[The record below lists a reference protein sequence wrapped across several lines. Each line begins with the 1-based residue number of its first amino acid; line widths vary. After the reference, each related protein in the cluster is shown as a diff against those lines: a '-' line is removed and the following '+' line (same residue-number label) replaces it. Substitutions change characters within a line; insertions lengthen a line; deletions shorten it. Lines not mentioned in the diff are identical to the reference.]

1 MQWVDVFINFSYNY
15 NTDFPLNKYALLGY
29 VVPKKI
35 LPIRMKGIDRKE
47 LSHEMSQ
54 HLPLSC

>member
-1 MQWVDVFINFSYNY
+1 MQWVDVSINFSYNY
-15 NTDFPLNKYALLGY
+15 NTDFPFNKYALLGY

-35 LPIRMKGIDRKE
+35 LSIRIKGIDRKE

-54 HLPLSC
+54 HLPLSS

>member
-1 MQWVDVFINFSYNY
+1 MQWVDVSINFSYNY

-29 VVPKKI
+29 VVPKMI
-35 LPIRMKGIDRKE
+35 LSIRIKGIDRKE

-54 HLPLSC
+54 HLPLSS